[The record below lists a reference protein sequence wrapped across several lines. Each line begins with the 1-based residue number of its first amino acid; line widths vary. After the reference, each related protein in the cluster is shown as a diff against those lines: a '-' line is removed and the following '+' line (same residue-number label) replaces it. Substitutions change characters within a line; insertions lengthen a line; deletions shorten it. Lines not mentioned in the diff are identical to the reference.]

1 MKKNELLSL
10 AKKYSRKSHTLL
22 LPRDIKFNLK
32 KFEYIYDSSW
42 ESTSCV
48 PYEVLTYLLDCYYH
62 LPERPDLAS
71 LFCWQAVNNSY
82 NEILIS
88 SGAAALHDSDGI
100 KKLIRVITGNNT
112 KYYIPLHSYI
122 DRLDDKVF
130 RYMASYLLKGYV
142 CSSLPSNQKCII
154 PSVYKS
160 ITSNVSIIHK
170 IIDDSYGKAYASIV
184 SPAVVDAHLKLNIC
198 SVNSLKSRNIVG
210 SFAKELKKLFLLHR
224 ITLQK
229 HGSNVN
235 ISYQITDNEELYLLM
250 FGIIYASRCNNFH
263 GNVPSRLNTLNSN
276 VESYR
281 AYMGIFFTCYEVLAI
296 SLNFQNKL
304 SDSDLLRINDNY
316 KLL

>member
-1 MKKNELLSL
+1 MKKTELLSL
-10 AKKYSRKSHTLL
+10 AKKYSRTKHSLL
-22 LPRDIKFNLK
+22 LPKNEKVNLK
-32 KFEYIYDSSW
+32 NFECIYDSSW
-42 ESTSCV
+42 ELASCE

-88 SGAAALHDSDGI
+88 NGAAALHDSDGI
-100 KKLIRVITGNNT
+100 KELIRVITSNNA

-142 CSSLPSNQKCII
+142 CNSLPSNKKCII

-160 ITSNVSIIHK
+160 ITSNVSSIFK
-170 IIDDSYGKAYASIV
+170 ILDDSYGRAYASIA
-184 SPAVVDAHLKLNIC
+184 SPTVVNAHLTLNIDPA
-198 SVNSLKSRNIVG
+198 NALKSRNIVG
-210 SFAKELKKLFLLHR
+210 SFAKELKQLFLLHG

-229 HGSNVN
+229 YGSNINV
-235 ISYQITDNEELYLLM
+235 SYQITDKEELYLLM

-276 VESYR
+276 VESYK

-296 SLNFQNKL
+296 SLNFQHKL
-304 SDSDLLRINDNY
+304 SDSDLLRINNNFM
-316 KLL
+316 LL